1 MQPGAARFS
10 QCVAKASFKYR
21 QCGDAHISFRI
32 IENVRVRLR
41 RTRDGC
47 RRASSMCVPSVGGVL
62 ADGGRRRC
70 CSHLHLL
77 LRKAEP
83 SPPVQKRS
91 RLQRPCSTG
100 RPAAEFRLRHP
111 PACTG
116 EFLRMQ
122 QQQQQPAEQGE
133 EDGLEQEWWHIRGLA
148 RLRPRINSRRC
159 IHENSCLHSN
169 TLVHRRILGESRI
182 RDDSLMCSHRGRLMY
197 TIMNV
202 IFDSHW
208 LSLLMTR

>member
-1 MQPGAARFS
+1 MGNVGS
-10 QCVAKASFKYR
+10 
-21 QCGDAHISFRI
+21 HIPCDI
-32 IENVRVRLR
+32 IEKLIR

-47 RRASSMCVPSVGGVL
+47 SGASSMCVPSVGGVL

-122 QQQQQPAEQGE
+122 QQQQSKGKRMGGSRSGGTYAAWL
-133 EDGLEQEWWHIRGLA
+133 DFD
-148 RLRPRINSRRC
+148 LRS
-159 IHENSCLHSN
+159 
-169 TLVHRRILGESRI
+169 TLVDASTRIHAFIVTHWFTDESWAKAEF
-182 RDDSLMCSHRGRLMY
+182 G
-197 TIMNV
+197 TI
-202 IFDSHW
+202 
-208 LSLLMTR
+208 L

>member
-1 MQPGAARFS
+1 
-10 QCVAKASFKYR
+10 
-21 QCGDAHISFRI
+21 
-32 IENVRVRLR
+32 
-41 RTRDGC
+41 
-47 RRASSMCVPSVGGVL
+47 MCVPSVGGVL

-100 RPAAEFRLRHP
+100 RPAAEFRLRHRP

-122 QQQQQPAEQGE
+122 QQQQHEESQQPAEQGRMGWGSATYAA
-133 EDGLEQEWWHIRGLA
+133 DFDLG
-148 RLRPRINSRRC
+148 S
-159 IHENSCLHSN
+159 
-169 TLVHRRILGESRI
+169 TL
-182 RDDSLMCSHRGRLMY
+182 
-197 TIMNV
+197 
-202 IFDSHW
+202 
-208 LSLLMTR
+208 LS